1 MADTKT
7 SPKKAVDQLG
17 TRENARAISDADDGG
32 QSRLTKGYKDNPDKP
47 DESSIAQIEE
57 LVEA

>member
-1 MADTKT
+1 MAETKA
-7 SPKKAVDQLG
+7 KKAVDQLG

-32 QSRLTKGYKDNPDKP
+32 QSRLTKSYKDNPDKP